1 MWDKTYVFGDKLIF
15 SYDLSQKISFL
26 SQNPHG
32 LKIYDIILSKNNSL
46 LSANYMIY

>member
-1 MWDKTYVFGDKLIF
+1 MWDKTYDFRDKLLIF
-15 SYDLSQKISFL
+15 YDLSQEIIFL

-32 LKIYDIILSKNNSL
+32 RKLYDIILSKNNSL